1 MVWQK
6 RKMPETLYAFPASL
20 MSKFFVFTRT
30 WVRGLDVACLFQAK
44 FFGDFLGYCI
54 LVDKNVHCLV
64 SGIGL

>member
-6 RKMPETLYAFPASL
+6 RKMSETLYAFPASL
-20 MSKFFVFTRT
+20 MSKFVVFTHT

-64 SGIGL
+64 GGIGL

>member
-6 RKMPETLYAFPASL
+6 RKMPEMRKAFPASL
-20 MSKFFVFTRT
+20 MSKFVVFTRT

>member
-6 RKMPETLYAFPASL
+6 RKMLETLYAFPASL
-20 MSKFFVFTRT
+20 MSKFVVLPVL